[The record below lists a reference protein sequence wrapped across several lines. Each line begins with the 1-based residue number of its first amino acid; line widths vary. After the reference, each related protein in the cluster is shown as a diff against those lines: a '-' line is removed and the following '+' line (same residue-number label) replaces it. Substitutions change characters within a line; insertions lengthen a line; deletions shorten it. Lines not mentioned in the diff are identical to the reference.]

1 MNGQVKC
8 LARNKILSAIWW
20 KTNSNKLALI
30 ALETQTFSP
39 LIKKISF
46 SLSIVKTPQIK
57 KLNQKYRNLNKST
70 DVLSFPGFDNFEL
83 PLPEIELGDIIIC
96 LDKLKEQAVEY
107 NHSLEREAAFLF
119 VHGFLHLLGYDHQNI
134 KQENEMFELQA
145 TILNKAG
152 FPR

>member
-1 MNGQVKC
+1 MKC